1 MSITAQQRTMILAAV
16 AALGVGGVAI
26 DAVLRSKDA
35 PLASASPAPDVKE
48 SVNILPGA
56 PPGDLA
62 ELRKRYRP
70 IVLKGPF
77 KTRDFKTRRARPRET
92 PREND
97 PEPVRPRKPGDLLLR
112 LTSFLG
118 HGEARVGL
126 FEDRSSGTALFAKPG
141 ETLAGVAVKKVE
153 SERVVVLVAGKERSY
168 GIGETLTLP
177 ASARGVLKP
186 LRPAGSVK
194 TESKRYTGTT
204 KLPELSEKKKMS
216 ILERLKAR
224 RRASKLRAEGK
235 NPDEVKDAAQESK
248 TEESKTEE
256 SKTEESKTEESKT
269 EESKSSD
276 PAKEPSA
283 PEGTEGSD
291 DPDGPEGS
299 DPEEP
304 EGSEDPDGP
313 DDPDG
318 GSPDEP
324 SGDEP
329 NPDPDDPA
337 DDAPEGGEPSE
348 DDPNAEDAPKSEP
361 SPEPQSEDNQ

>member
-256 SKTEESKTEESKT
+256 SK
-269 EESKSSD
+269 SSD